1 MLSPTDLILIFL
13 VSKPLF
19 VGLCLLILATRS
31 EPAAPAPRR
40 PHTLPPLPPTPKT
53 LPHHD

>member
-19 VGLCLLILATRS
+19 VGLCLLIIATRR

-40 PHTLPPLPPTPKT
+40 QRALPSSPPTPKL